1 MSTQAHPLAGV
12 EVYIFDVF
20 GTVVDWYGNITR
32 ALAAAAPEG
41 IDEDWDAFANEWRT
55 GYFKHARRIAAGG
68 EGVTNMDKAHRQV
81 RVISPCV
88 YMLAQMMTIQILDE
102 MLETPRWKKLGSAW
116 DSDKRQALVMAWH
129 KANGWPDSSKG
140 IYRLKKKAIVAALSN
155 GNIRFLVDLA
165 KHSDLPFD
173 VIFSVDLF
181 GTCKPNEKVYQGALH
196 HLDIPPEKC
205 AMVAAHLWDLRAAA
219 QQGMKTVYVPR
230 ITDDEEDRN
239 SVKSRADGG
248 EVDVVVSSLEE
259 LAEIA

>member
-1 MSTQAHPLAGV
+1 MSHQASPLAGV

-20 GTVVDWYGNITR
+20 GTVVDWYGNITK

-41 IDEDWDAFANEWRT
+41 INEDWHTFTTEWRT

-68 EGVTNMDKAHRQV
+68 EGTTNMDKAHRQ
-81 RVISPCV
+81 
-88 YMLAQMMTIQILDE
+88 ILDT
-102 MLETPRWKKLGSAW
+102 MLESPRWSKLGSAW
-116 DSDKRQALVMAWH
+116 DSDHREALVKAWH

-140 IYRLKKKAIVAALSN
+140 IYGLKKKAIVAALSN

-173 VIFSVDLF
+173 VIFSVDFF

-196 HLDIPPEKC
+196 HLDIAPEKC
-205 AMVAAHLWDLRAAA
+205 AMVACHLWDLRAAA

-230 ITDDEEDRN
+230 DTDDEEDRDN
-239 SVKSRADGG
+239 VKSKAEGG